1 MSLAKLS
8 VWRPLPEIKYVV
20 GVTPA
25 WGWAWM
31 SMPSV
36 PGSTRIGPNSSSM
49 THGDT
54 RSVWLPAKDRMT
66 GVFWTMV
73 LRAVSTLAIL
83 RSPSSAHI
91 PDEARK
97 MRGNTKEAPAMAD
110 PCRNSRRSMRRSY
123 VECAVRPPSM
133 AESSSNA
140 L

>member
-8 VWRPLPEIKYVV
+8 VCRPLPEIKYVV
-20 GVTPA
+20 GVTGV
-25 WGWAWM
+25 GWAWM

-83 RSPSSAHI
+83 RSPPSAHI

-97 MRGNTKEAPAMAD
+97 MRGITKEAPTI
-110 PCRNSRRSMRRSY
+110 
-123 VECAVRPPSM
+123 
-133 AESSSNA
+133 AEP
-140 L
+140 